1 MGSWG
6 SLYVGNYEFE
16 TTKSYANEPLMV
28 VFRDSDRVIG
38 IDEQEYETVIYETTV
53 AIAKARLELL
63 GFTLAQGKKVY
74 ESPELLEDYSDD
86 EQENYSDEKQNS
98 LYKKPSLDFDSL
110 IEAVSKLADEFDTR
124 NSLDVLMRLFPECD
138 ARLLLRVIIEGF
150 HNNDRV
156 WQDLSD
162 FVGGGYYDTLED
174 ICRNYSLNTAKEAE
188 IASPI
193 IVLTEGTSD
202 RSVISRSIKAL
213 HPHLADYYRFFDF
226 EGANQQGGVGT
237 MVALLRGFIGAG
249 ISNRVIAL
257 VDNDT
262 AAHDAITALLQNT
275 TIPNNF
281 RIVHYPSISL
291 LNSYPTIGP
300 TGAATVNVNGVAG
313 GLELYFGLDVLSDD
327 PQNLPPVHWTGWNQK
342 LKKYQGEVI
351 GKSALQKRFWGKI
364 EALEQGKGHAGA
376 DWTGIE
382 AILEVLFAAFHE
394 NGYSD

>member
-6 SLYVGNYEFE
+6 SFFVGKYEFE
-16 TTKSYANEPLMV
+16 TTKSYANEALMV
-28 VFRDSDRVIG
+28 VFRDTDRVIG
-38 IDEQEYETVIYETTV
+38 IDDQGYKTVVYETTV
-53 AIAKARLELL
+53 AIAKVRLEIL
-63 GFTLAQGKKVY
+63 GFTLDQGKRIYEEHKHSRRDFDNWIENVY
-74 ESPELLEDYSDD
+74 ELSNEDDSN
-86 EQENYSDEKQNS
+86 EI
-98 LYKKPSLDFDSL
+98 LDIL
-110 IEAVSKLADEFDTR
+110 ISV
-124 NSLDVLMRLFPECD
+124 FPECD
-138 ARLLLRVIIEGF
+138 VRLLLRVFIEGF
-150 HNNDRV
+150 PDNDRI

-174 ICRNYSLNTAKEAE
+174 ICLNYTLNTAKEAE
-188 IASPI
+188 IASPMI
-193 IVLTEGTSD
+193 ILTEGTSD
-202 RSVISRSIKAL
+202 RSVISRSIQAL

-226 EGANQQGGVGT
+226 EGTNQQGGVGT
-237 MVALLRGFIGAG
+237 VVALLRGFIGAG

-275 TIPNNF
+275 TIPDNF

-313 GLELYFGLDVLSDD
+313 GLELYFGLDVLNDD
-327 PQNLPPVHWTGWNQK
+327 AQNLPPVHWTGWNQK

-364 EALEQGKGHAGA
+364 EALEQGKGHAEA

-382 AILEVLFAAFHE
+382 AILDVLFAAFHE
-394 NGYSD
+394 NG